1 MGDSQINVRDYT
13 SHEIFDILKLNNP
26 TKEMFL
32 KKVMDLL
39 NKTKEKET
47 KQFLLDAK
55 GKVLSSYFNILDL
68 DEFDSMENEAD
79 ADDVLLQNIYN
90 ARQLGEKKYA
100 KMSRLMHIDSKYR
113 PNLKFIG
120 KILSEKKDKHI
131 EYLTNPG
138 SILSATSYKLVI
150 QNPLS
155 NVVSMDIESVQ
166 LPISWYTYD
175 HCYGNT
181 YFWIK
186 YDENPIELCIIKA
199 GTYLSAEDLINELT
213 SQIETAVSKISKIT
227 AYSHVK
233 DTPYPIIYS
242 LVNKKISMH
251 IDPSWSVIYFNTP
264 KAHINP
270 PAPSSGYTYNK
281 SYLNHNL
288 GWFLG
293 YRDISANGALIY
305 KGDGS
310 SYPGLIEP
318 NLSGT
323 KTIFLSIDDYSKN
336 YSNTSFTNILQF
348 QTKNSL
354 PNYYTKNIDMVA
366 MDTLTVPN
374 EKGYL
379 QRRLPTTVEQAKNN
393 LTMNQIYA
401 ANEIISSHR
410 EINIEDYML
419 PTPIL
424 SNEMAI
430 LPLKNMAKLR
440 MPTMMI
446 SLTKLM
452 GNIAIQNVKT
462 ALVAIGNTNT
472 IKDVSNNAAE
482 NIKKLQEQVKDPF
495 NSSAQYTISRED
507 IVNNKRIYTTPVN
520 IERLE
525 IKLYDEYGFLINFNG
540 HEWNFTLRYEQVIS

>member
-1 MGDSQINVRDYT
+1 MGDSLISIRDYT
-13 SHEIFDILKLNNP
+13 SQEIFDILKLHNP

-39 NKTKEKET
+39 NKAKDQET

-68 DEFDSMENEAD
+68 DEYYSMENEED

-90 ARQLGEKKYA
+90 AQKLGERRES

-113 PNLKFIG
+113 PNMKLIG
-120 KILSEKKDKHI
+120 KVLSDPTKHI
-131 EYLTNPG
+131 EYLTNPEN
-138 SILSATSYKLVI
+138 ILSATSYKLVF
-150 QNPLS
+150 QNPLL
-155 NVVSMDIESVQ
+155 NVLSIDMESVQ
-166 LPISWYTYD
+166 LPISWHTYD

-186 YDENPIELCIIKA
+186 YDEHPEELCIITSE
-199 GTYLSAEDLINELT
+199 TYLTVEDLNKELN
-213 SQIETAVSKISKIT
+213 SQIASAVSKIS
-227 AYSHVK
+227 AYSQPA
-233 DTPYPIIYS
+233 DTPLPIIYS
-242 LVNKKISMH
+242 VTNKKISMK

-264 KAHINP
+264 KSHINP
-270 PAPSSGYTYNK
+270 PAPSGGYTYHK

-293 YRDISANGALIY
+293 YRDISANGTLIY
-305 KGDGS
+305 NGRDS
-310 SYPGLIEP
+310 SYNALLEP
-318 NLSGT
+318 NLCGT
-323 KTIFLSIDDYSKN
+323 KTIFISIDDYTKN

-348 QTKNSL
+348 QTKNAI

-366 MDTLTVPN
+366 MKTLNVPN

-379 QRRLPTTVEQAKNN
+379 QRRLPTTVEQAQNN

-430 LPLKNMAKLR
+430 LPLKDMAKLR
-440 MPTMMI
+440 MPTIMI
-446 SLTKLM
+446 ALTKLI
-452 GNIAIQNVKT
+452 GDTGIQT
-462 ALVAIGNTNT
+462 GNTDSVR
-472 IKDVSNNAAE
+472 KQRVSDAFNNS
-482 NIKKLQEQVKDPF
+482 V
-495 NSSAQYTISRED
+495 QYTIAKED

-525 IKLYDEYGFLINFNG
+525 IKLYDEYGFLINLNG
-540 HEWNFTLRYEQVIS
+540 HEWNFTLRYEQEIS